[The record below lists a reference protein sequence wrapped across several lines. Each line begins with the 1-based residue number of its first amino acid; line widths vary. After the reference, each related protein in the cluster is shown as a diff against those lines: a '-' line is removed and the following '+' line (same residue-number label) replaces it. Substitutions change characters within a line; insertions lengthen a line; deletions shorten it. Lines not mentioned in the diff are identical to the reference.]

1 MIFGSFHTGQSLAKS
16 QQDKFYTLKNV
27 DAFSN
32 LGNAQCQYALTS
44 DSATPNEDCIQSV
57 APNGDVYHFSTESGK
72 TWKQTGGVYSLV
84 NTNANG
90 AHTGCSRTAFGGYIF
105 YTSGTKLGRFDLSA
119 TWSDS
124 WQTFTQTPTWR
135 PIMELENELLI
146 GNGKYLASVDSSL
159 TYSDNVFDIPSQYTI
174 SALSSAG
181 TYVTA
186 GTTMGTS
193 IYSCK
198 SYLWDG
204 FSTSWSDEDTIPEN
218 GVNFFIEVDNGTFAQ
233 CGTNGNIYQVNGVQF
248 SLYTNI
254 RETTS
259 WNPYVSSTL
268 INRAIFGA
276 NEKVFVMH
284 RPTVSFTY
292 GIVNE
297 YTLTTGTVK
306 GLIAS
311 GTQLYVS
318 TGANIDKIGTSLATA
333 VIETP
338 ESIGNFLSTRVLYET
353 INGTIG
359 IETKSNGGAYAPK
372 TTKVNAKKNLVY
384 FDGRANDVNFYQ
396 SRVTLT
402 PSGGNII
409 IKFIENVPSNDQ
421 KAE

>member
-1 MIFGSFHTGQSLAKS
+1 MIIGNFHSGQSLAKS

-32 LGNAQCQYALTS
+32 LGNAQCQYALIS

-72 TWKQTGGVYSLV
+72 TWKQTGGVYSLI

-105 YTSGTKLGRFDLSA
+105 YTAGTKLGRFNLTA
-119 TWSDS
+119 TWTDS

-146 GNGKYLASVDSSL
+146 GNGKYLASVDSAL

-174 SALSSAG
+174 AALSSAG
-181 TYVTA
+181 TYVIV
-186 GTTMGTS
+186 GTTMGTT

-204 FSTSWSDEDTIPEN
+204 FSTSWSDEDLIPEN

-268 INRAIFGA
+268 INRAIFGV

-338 ESIGNFLSTRVLYET
+338 ETIGNFLSTRVLYET

-359 IETKSNGGAYAPK
+359 IDTKSNGGSYISK

-384 FDGRANDVNFYQ
+384 FDGRVNDVNFYQ

>member
-27 DAFSN
+27 DAFTN
-32 LGNAQCQYALTS
+32 LGNAQCQNALVS
-44 DSATPNEDCIQSV
+44 DSTTPNEDCIQSV

-72 TWKQTGGVYSLV
+72 TWKQTSGVYSLV

-90 AHTGCSRTAFGGYIF
+90 AHTGCSRVAFNGYIF
-105 YTSGTKLGRFDLSA
+105 YTAGTKLGRFDLSS

-135 PIMELENELLI
+135 PFLELENELNI
-146 GNGKYLASVDSSL
+146 GNGKYVASVDSAL
-159 TYSDNVFDIPSQYTI
+159 TFSDNVLDIPSQRTV
-174 SALSSAG
+174 SAFSSAG
-181 TYVTA
+181 TYLIV
-186 GTTMGTS
+186 GTTQGTS
-193 IYSCK
+193 IYSCR

-204 FSTSWSDEDTIPEN
+204 FSTSWSDEDIIPEN
-218 GVNFFIEVDNGTFAQ
+218 GVNFFIEVDNGTFAN
-233 CGTNGNIYQVNGVQF
+233 CGTEGNIYQVNGVQF

-259 WNPYVSSTL
+259 WNPYVTTTL
-268 INRAIFGA
+268 KNKAVFGV

-284 RPTVSFTY
+284 RPTVSFSY
-292 GIVNE
+292 GIINE

-318 TGANIDKIGTSLATA
+318 TGNNIDKIGTALATA
-333 VIETP
+333 IIETP
-338 ESIGNFLSTRVLYET
+338 ESIGNFISTRVMYDTLD
-353 INGTIG
+353 GTIG
-359 IETKSNGGAYAPK
+359 IETKKNGEAYVSQ
-372 TTKVNAKKNLVY
+372 TSVTNSKKNLVY
-384 FDGRANDVNFYQ
+384 FDGKVNDVNYYQ

-402 PSGGNII
+402 PDAGNVV

>member
-27 DAFSN
+27 DAFTS
-32 LGNAQCQYALTS
+32 LGNAQCQNALAS
-44 DSATPNEDCIQSV
+44 DSTTPNEDCIQSV

-90 AHTGCSRTAFGGYIF
+90 AHTGCSRVAFNGYIF

-135 PIMELENELLI
+135 PFLELENELNI
-146 GNGKYLASVDSSL
+146 GNGKYVASVDSAL
-159 TYSDNVFDIPSQYTI
+159 TFSDNVLDIPSQRTV
-174 SALSSAG
+174 SAFSSAG
-181 TYVTA
+181 TYLIV
-186 GTTMGTS
+186 GTTQGTS
-193 IYSCK
+193 IYSCR

-204 FSTSWSDEDTIPEN
+204 FSTSWSDEDIIPEN
-218 GVNFFIEVDNGTFAQ
+218 GVNFFIEVDNGTFAN
-233 CGTNGNIYQVNGVQF
+233 CGTEGNIYQVNGVQF

-259 WNPYVSSTL
+259 WNPYVTTTL
-268 INRAIFGA
+268 KNKAVFGV

-284 RPTVSFTY
+284 RPTVSFSY
-292 GIVNE
+292 GIINE
-297 YTLTTGTVK
+297 FTLTTGTVK
-306 GLIAS
+306 GLAAS

-318 TGANIDKIGTSLATA
+318 TGSNIDKIGTTLATA

-338 ESIGNFLSTRVLYET
+338 ESIGNFISTRVMYDTLD
-353 INGTIG
+353 GTIG
-359 IETKSNGGAYAPK
+359 IETKKNGEAYVAQ
-372 TTKVNAKKNLVY
+372 TSVTNSKKNLVY
-384 FDGRANDVNFYQ
+384 FDGKVNDVNYYQ

-402 PSGGNII
+402 PGAGNVV
-409 IKFIENVPSNDQ
+409 IKFVENVPSNDQ

>member
-16 QQDKFYTLKNV
+16 QQDKLYTLKNV

-32 LGNAQCQYALTS
+32 LGNAQCQYALTV
-44 DSATPNEDCIQSV
+44 DSSTPNEDCILAT

-72 TWKQTGGVYSLV
+72 TWKQTGGTYSLV

-90 AHTGCSRTAFGGYIF
+90 AHTGCSTKAFGGYLF
-105 YTSGTKLGRFDLSA
+105 YTSGTKLGRFDLAS
-119 TWSDS
+119 TWTDS

-135 PIMELENELLI
+135 PTMELENELLI
-146 GNGKYLASVDSSL
+146 GNGKYLASVDSAL

-181 TYVTA
+181 TYVIA
-186 GTTMGTS
+186 GTRMGDS

-204 FSTSWSDEDTIPEN
+204 FSPSWSDEDLIPEN

-233 CGTNGNIYQVNGVQF
+233 CGTNGSIYQVNGVQF

-254 RETTS
+254 RETTV
-259 WNPYVSSTL
+259 WNPYVSSVLT
-268 INRAIFGA
+268 NKAVFGV
-276 NEKVFVMH
+276 NEKVFIMH
-284 RPTVSFTY
+284 RPTVSFSY

-297 YTLTTGTVK
+297 YTLTTGSVK
-306 GLIAS
+306 GLTTS

-318 TGANIDKIGTSLATA
+318 TGDNINKIGSSLATA

-338 ESIGNFLSTRVLYET
+338 ESIGNFISTRVMYDTL
-353 INGTIG
+353 NGTVG
-359 IETKSNGGAYAPK
+359 IETKKNGEAYVSQTAK
-372 TTKVNAKKNLVY
+372 TNSKKNLIY
-384 FDGRANDVNFYQ
+384 FDGKVNDVNFYQ
-396 SRVTLT
+396 SRITLT
-402 PSGGNII
+402 PGAGNVV